1 MKIPRRVR
9 SAIWAMT
16 SCEGRAVIRVTGEV
30 DVDRSGMLR
39 GSLDSLLRIVTD
51 EDFSGLA
58 ANLADVTLHVRGQRR
73 PWLRRPLAPRDRD
86 WPASPRRWHDRTSP
100 GTSGRVSQR

>member
-1 MKIPRRVR
+1 MKIPRRVH

-51 EDFSGLA
+51 EDFSGPRGESRRRDLTCPGPSAPVAPEA
-58 ANLADVTLHVRGQRR
+58 AG
-73 PWLRRPLAPRDRD
+73 
-86 WPASPRRWHDRTSP
+86 SPRP
-100 GTSGRVSQR
+100 

>member
-1 MKIPRRVR
+1 MLIVSTYPLHATVRTSPPRSAMKIPRRVH

-51 EDFSGLA
+51 EDFSGPRGESRRRDLTCPGPA
-58 ANLADVTLHVRGQRR
+58 A
-73 PWLRRPLAPRDRD
+73 PMAPE
-86 WPASPRRWHDRTSP
+86 AAGSPRP
-100 GTSGRVSQR
+100 

>member
-1 MKIPRRVR
+1 
-9 SAIWAMT
+9 MT

-51 EDFSGLA
+51 EDFSGP
-58 ANLADVTLHVRGQRR
+58 RGESRR
-73 PWLRRPLAPRDRD
+73 RDLQ
-86 WPASPRRWHDRTSP
+86 
-100 GTSGRVSQR
+100 GRVRFAGGREVRNRAGGGANC